1 MTGSDPPPAPA
12 AGSGTTLPPLVLR
25 CRPGPR
31 NLVILLAVGLLAAG
45 TSALDRGMDRPES
58 ASAWLGGL
66 ILLAGAACAALA
78 GRYGLARLVLDEQGF
93 RLQGFLVDRSVRW
106 SEVQDWR
113 PFSPG
118 GGPAASVFVVY
129 GEARRRLFVPLIYEE
144 SQALPIGL
152 AQRGFPRY

>member
-1 MTGSDPPPAPA
+1 MTISDPPSAPA
-12 AGSGTTLPPLVLR
+12 APSGTTLPPLVLR

-45 TSALDRGMDRPES
+45 TSVLDRALDRPES

-66 ILLAGAACAALA
+66 ILMAGAACAGLA
-78 GRYGLARLVLDEQGF
+78 GRYGLARLVLDERGF
-93 RLQGFLVDRSVRW
+93 HLQGLLVDRSVRW
-106 SEVQDWR
+106 ADIQDWR